1 MKSFK
6 QSIEEG
12 YRNYDDNRTGFVKR
26 KREDD
31 EYHTPDPTTRTHRI
45 GFDVSKDGGEKHH
58 RTVTIS
64 HSTKSHDEAK
74 ASARAHLEKQGYTI
88 HEAARPTSQVEKAR
102 KLGQFHKKTGF
113 TGKNPFKDHPSDV
126 QQAYADAKKPVKE
139 EKMTDEKP
147 PFDGPYT
154 KTPSTVTDKSGAK
167 HGPMSRART
176 LARDAMKK
184 VSSGLPKKKLNE
196 SRKAEIVK
204 QASKDAKKKT
214 KDKEVANDKF
224 QAEPTL
230 DSQVIKTD

>member
-1 MKSFK
+1 MKK
-6 QSIEEG
+6 LPKWTDVYPQGCKAGDEEQDFFIALA
-12 YRNYDDNRTGFVKR
+12 RNPKWQWRSVAAIAKESGLSKERVEELLNKKPVQEGIVDTAKKVWKAVSDFDSSSPKYDGNTR
-26 KREDD
+26 KRQEQ
-31 EYHTPDPTTRTHRI
+31 RKR
-45 GFDVSKDGGEKHH
+45 
-58 RTVTIS
+58 
-64 HSTKSHDEAK
+64 
-74 ASARAHLEKQGYTI
+74 LE
-88 HEAARPTSQVEKAR
+88 
-102 KLGQFHKKTGF
+102 
-113 TGKNPFKDHPSDV
+113 
-126 QQAYADAKKPVKE
+126 AKKPVKE

-154 KTPSTVTDKSGAK
+154 KTPATVTDKSGAK

-214 KDKEVANDKF
+214 KDKEVADDKF
-224 QAEPTL
+224 QPQPTL